1 MSDHP
6 FTKDSLDQ
14 YLKELAKEFRKR
26 NGKAIPAEITLIGG
40 ASVVINYG
48 FREMTYDM
56 DAIMDAASSIR
67 DAITFV
73 GDKYG
78 LPRGWINDD
87 FMKTDSYT
95 PQIVRHSKYYR
106 TFSNIMTVRT
116 VTGEYL
122 IAMKLRSGRQYKYDR
137 SDVIGILWEQEKQG
151 DPLSLERIRKA
162 VEDLYGSY
170 DVLSDEVR
178 QFIEKAIQDGR
189 YAETYARIRQAE
201 AENRENLLEY
211 QAEKPGVI
219 SNDNV
224 DDILAAIR
232 KRKEAGAPEKET

>member
-106 TFSNIMTVRT
+106 TFSNIMTVRP